1 VVRRK
6 TSPQG
11 GLSEI
16 VSAVAESFG
25 RLLAHPAFEAWKND
39 GELSIGDMVAF
50 NNSFVFRSGVG
61 TRKNEQYLAIAVGK
75 GGALT
80 DELIVCE
87 GIRFNADFKLLS
99 AKSKKQ
105 PMCRDLEGAVRTELK
120 GFGKLVFLLVGSVE
134 DTVVLEEPLE
144 DDRFDALVLDPKLD
158 SDVDVRDGKV
168 YVREIEDETHIWD
181 AVRDKVDEDATPDA
195 LEELKQK
202 IGAALD
208 SLGARTYATLK
219 LPIAGSET
227 ESSVLRS
234 ITAVLI
240 DEKKN
245 YEVALTKC
253 RGDYAVDASAYNDVL
268 RIAYN
273 FASDAIGFL
282 RLLTSI
288 CDMKPILLWC
298 TVGQQFELSEAFKS
312 LPWTRSTNKPSL
324 SNYERIIGDARNKAF
339 HRLFPFNKPIDVIL
353 PGASLSEVRLRI
365 FSEYTKRKENEL
377 TYQDKGM
384 VDLMKEFTI
393 TKEHS
398 VPSGFWSRNL
408 GVMSSTVEVFQG
420 VTRALELLLRIH
432 DS

>member
-1 VVRRK
+1 VV
-6 TSPQG
+6 SPIP
-11 GLSEI
+11 GLPAPAPSI
-16 VSAVAESFG
+16 SFSG
-25 RLLAHPAFEAWKND
+25 LELLKWVGQACTRPHVHDDPERLFALLRYA
-39 GELSIGDMVAF
+39 
-50 NNSFVFRSGVG
+50 
-61 TRKNEQYLAIAVGK
+61 TR
-75 GGALT
+75 
-80 DELIVCE
+80 
-87 GIRFNADFKLLS
+87 IRARGSNPVLH
-99 AKSKKQ
+99 Q
-105 PMCRDLEGAVRTELK
+105 DLRE
-120 GFGKLVFLLVGSVE
+120 
-134 DTVVLEEPLE
+134 
-144 DDRFDALVLDPKLD
+144 LD
-158 SDVDVRDGKV
+158 SHKKKV
-168 YVREIEDETHIWD
+168 LSDE
-181 AVRDKVDEDATPDA
+181 ATPDS

-227 ESSVLRS
+227 ESSVLSS

-240 DEKKN
+240 DAKKT

-298 TVGQQFELSEAFKS
+298 TVGQQFELSESFKS

-353 PGASLSEVRLRI
+353 PGASLSDVRLRI

-408 GVMSSTVEVFQG
+408 SVMGSTVEVFQG
-420 VTRALELLLRIH
+420 VTRALEMLLRIQ